1 MTGFGSI
8 LMLNSAFNTSDY
20 SLDEIK
26 IESNSSLRKEYL
38 VFLIFILLQD
48 HSLVMIAD
56 KITKLLIGA
65 KIFFYVRL
73 IC

>member
-8 LMLNSAFNTSDY
+8 LMLNSVFNTSDY